1 MADRYCVTLIDL
13 ATSRVLRVEQ
23 IHTCHSKGIR
33 MAIQPTPGDTTKDV
47 TLLFRDHHIDHS
59 TDLFNMSVCSTLNV
73 YAMYSLGYND
83 EKGHSHPRLG
93 DSLTSESDPAL

>member
-13 ATSRVLRVEQ
+13 AASRVFRVEQ

-33 MAIQPTPGDTTKDV
+33 MAIHPASGDTTKDV

-59 TDLFNMSVCSTLNV
+59 TDLFNMSVCSTLIV
-73 YAMYSLGYND
+73 YAMYSLEYND

-93 DSLTSESDPAL
+93 PWATH